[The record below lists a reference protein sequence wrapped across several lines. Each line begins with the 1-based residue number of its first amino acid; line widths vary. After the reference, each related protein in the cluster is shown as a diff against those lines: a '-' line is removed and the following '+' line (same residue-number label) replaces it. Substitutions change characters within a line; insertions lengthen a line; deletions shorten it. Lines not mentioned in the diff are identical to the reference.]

1 MYVFVGRWGEGEVGG
16 VGLAADGAIIP
27 VPPLSPGFAGSNPL
41 IETHSSLGTQSFVCF
56 DWPLDA

>member
-1 MYVFVGRWGEGEVGG
+1 MSLLGVWGLGRGGG
-16 VGLAADGAIIP
+16 VGLAADGAINLSL
-27 VPPLSPGFAGSNPL
+27 PLSPGFAGGNPL